1 MPWPNYF
8 TLNYKSFVSWMLVR
22 CCCLVCSKYFC
33 SQSGEILMKAQ
44 HTRRLWNTMFVEYMT
59 WKSKCSFIR
68 RQFTWQRSR
77 RFVRFRAI
85 FWLGNKSWRQPQRR
99 FAKSYSCFLLQSK
112 QNSLTLTSLPH
123 SNSRSPWL
131 LVEICSQSFS
141 EHTKHSPL

>member
-1 MPWPNYF
+1 MLWPNYF
-8 TLNYKSFVSWMLVR
+8 SLNYKSFVSWMLVR
-22 CCCLVCSKYFC
+22 CCCLLCSKYFC

-44 HTRRLWNTMFVEYMT
+44 HTRRLWDTMFVEYMT

-68 RQFTWQRSR
+68 RQFTWKPSYEL
-77 RFVRFRAI
+77 FSEWMTKVGVDESLNDDF
-85 FWLGNKSWRQPQRR
+85 SV
-99 FAKSYSCFLLQSK
+99 KSYSFSPPK
-112 QNSLTLTSLPH
+112 QTTLTLTSLPH